1 MTDAYRA
8 PSDVPRR
15 PVRVGDVVAS
25 ILLLVLGVIAFAVL
39 AFASLFLA
47 MMSDGC
53 GSGANCNY
61 GLMNAGYFVALLVPP
76 LVFVASAIWA
86 IIRLVRRMLAWWIP
100 LVGAAGAFAAWGVGL
115 AMMQASLGR

>member
-8 PSDVPRR
+8 PSDMRRR

-25 ILLLVLGVIAFAVL
+25 IILLVLGAIAFAVL

-53 GSGANCNY
+53 GSGTNCNY
-61 GLMNAGYFVALLVPP
+61 GVMTAGYFVALLVPP
-76 LVFVASAIWA
+76 VVFVAAAIWT
-86 IIRLVRRMLAWWIP
+86 IIRLVRRRLAWWVP
-100 LVGAAGAFAAWGVGL
+100 LVGAAVALAAWGVGL